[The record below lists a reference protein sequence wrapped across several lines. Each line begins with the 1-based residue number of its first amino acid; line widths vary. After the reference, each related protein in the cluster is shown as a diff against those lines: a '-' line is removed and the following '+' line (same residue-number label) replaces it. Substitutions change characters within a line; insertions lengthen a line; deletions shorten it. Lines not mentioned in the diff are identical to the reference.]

1 MNSPKVVRK
10 ELKARLSQAIQS
22 LLLATPGADAEAV
35 AKAAR
40 KTARKLARKFVQPAG
55 SAKKSTVQ
63 PEEVPAATANP
74 RGEGKL
80 GQEKRKKHKA
90 GKEKARKAMLP
101 AKSPSQL
108 VS

>member
-1 MNSPKVVRK
+1 MNNPKVVRK

-55 SAKKSTVQ
+55 SAKKPAAQ
-63 PEEVPAATANP
+63 PEGVPAATAGQS
-74 RGEGKL
+74 REGKL
-80 GQEKRKKHKA
+80 GREKSKKHKA
-90 GKEKARKAMLP
+90 G
-101 AKSPSQL
+101 
-108 VS
+108 